1 MLSTLRNN
9 VNLFDNFVFE
19 MQSIKRDIKKITK
32 QLYDLKS
39 SCRQNFENFSM
50 KIEDKT
56 YGDTSIFKDIKL
68 AFDQLNQNIEE
79 IYSIKKVHDDYI

>member
-1 MLSTLRNN
+1 MLSTLRDN
-9 VNLFDNFVFE
+9 VNLFDTFVFE

-39 SCRQNFENFSM
+39 SCKQNFENFSM

-56 YGDTSIFKDIKL
+56 YEDASIFQDIKL

-79 IYSIKKVHDDYI
+79 IYSN